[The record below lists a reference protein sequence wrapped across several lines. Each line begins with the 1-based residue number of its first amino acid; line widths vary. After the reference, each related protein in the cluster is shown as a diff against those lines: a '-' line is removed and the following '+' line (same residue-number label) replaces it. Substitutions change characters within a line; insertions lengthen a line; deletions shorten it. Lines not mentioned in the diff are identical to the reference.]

1 MKSTE
6 KTAHQLVTERDVD
19 CLRRLYQGGELS
31 RREFVASLLNL
42 GIGAATVGSIVAMS
56 PITEAATPKHGG
68 RVRAA
73 TGTHGPDDTL
83 DPAKFKSSV
92 DYCRG
97 EQFYNG
103 LTRINGDL
111 QSEGEL
117 AESWESDPNAREWT
131 FRLRKGVE
139 FHNGKSF
146 EAEDVVYSIRRHF
159 DPSVSSGAKV
169 LVKQIDDVR
178 AEDKHTV
185 RFRLK
190 SPNADFPIVLG
201 LHNMKILPSGWTDF
215 STAVGTGPFT
225 VKEFRPGVRSVG
237 KRFPNYWDGDK
248 PYLDEIEWFAISDQ
262 VARINALV
270 AGDVQLLGGVGAHAA
285 PAVERAPG
293 VQLVTTP
300 SGQFIEMVMM
310 CDRPPGENNEFR
322 LAMKHL
328 MQREDVVQRLF
339 QGRGRVGNDH
349 PIAPSDPFY
358 CADIPIRPF
367 DPDKAKFHL
376 KKAGMEGASIEIFTA
391 PGAGRSATELA
402 LMVRQEA
409 AKIGLNVEVKR
420 VPSDGYWSTTWM
432 HKPIFM
438 AGWNPRPTADIM
450 LTLAYKSDAPWNES
464 RWQNERFDELLK
476 RGRAE
481 LDTAKRR
488 EIYCEAQRLI
498 HETGG
503 AALPVFFDYVDGMSD
518 RIKGYQK
525 IPLGPLAAGQWPKHI
540 WLEG

>member
-1 MKSTE
+1 MKGTD
-6 KTAHQLVTERDVD
+6 KTFHHLIDEHDVA
-19 CLRRLYQGGELS
+19 CLRRLYQGGNLT
-31 RREFVASLLNL
+31 RREFVSCLMNL
-42 GIGAATVGSIVAMS
+42 GIGAATAGGIVAIS
-56 PITEAATPKHGG
+56 PSAEAATPKHGG
-68 RVRAA
+68 RIRAA

-83 DPAKFKSSV
+83 DPARFKSSV

-103 LTRINGDL
+103 LTRIDGNL
-111 QSEGEL
+111 QPEGEL
-117 AESWESDPNAREWT
+117 AESWDSDPGAQEWT

-139 FHNGKSF
+139 FHNGKSL

-159 DPSVSSGAKV
+159 DPSVSSGAQV
-169 LVKQIDDVR
+169 IVKQIEDVT

-185 RFRLK
+185 RIRLK

-201 LHNMKILPSGWTDF
+201 LHNMKILPSGRTDF

-225 VKEFRPGVRSVG
+225 VKEFKPGVRSVG
-237 KRFPNYWDGDK
+237 QRFPNYWDGDK
-248 PYLDEIEWFAISDQ
+248 PYLDEIEWFAISDE

-270 AGDVQLLGGVGAHAA
+270 AGDVQLLGGIGAQAA

-293 VQLVTTP
+293 VDVVTTP
-300 SGQFIEMVMM
+300 SGQFLEMVMM
-310 CDRPPGENNEFR
+310 CDRPPGEDNDFR
-322 LAMKHL
+322 LAMKYL
-328 MQREDVVQRLF
+328 MHREDVVQRLF
-339 QGRGRVGNDH
+339 QGRARVGNDH
-349 PIAPSDPFY
+349 PIAPSDPYY
-358 CADIPIRPF
+358 CNDIPIRPF

-376 KKAGMEGASIEIFTA
+376 KKAGMEGGNVEIFTA
-391 PGAGRSATELA
+391 PGAGRGATELA

-409 AKIGLNVEVKR
+409 RKIGLNVEVKR

-464 RWQNERFDELLK
+464 RWQSERFDELLQL
-476 RGRAE
+476 GRAE
-481 LDTAKRR
+481 LDTDKRK

-498 HETGG
+498 HDTGG
-503 AALPVFFDYVDGMSD
+503 AALPVFFDYVDGISE
-518 RIKGYQK
+518 RVKGFQK

-540 WLEG
+540 WLES

>member
-1 MKSTE
+1 MKSAR
-6 KTAHQLVTERDVD
+6 KTAHKLITERDVD
-19 CLRRLYQGGELS
+19 GLRRRYQGGISS
-31 RREFVASLLNL
+31 RREFVSSLLNL
-42 GIGAATVGSIVAMS
+42 GIGAATVGSILAIS
-56 PITEAATPKHGG
+56 PVVEAATPRHGG

-83 DPAKFKSSV
+83 DPARFKSSV

-111 QSEGEL
+111 QAEGEL
-117 AESWESDPNAREWT
+117 AESWESDPTAREWT

-146 EAEDVVYSIRRHF
+146 TAEDVIYSIRRHF
-159 DPSVSSGAKV
+159 DPSVSSGAQV
-169 LVKQIDDVR
+169 LLKQIDDIKAQDR
-178 AEDKHTV
+178 HTV
-185 RFRLK
+185 RFKLK

-201 LHNMKILPSGWTDF
+201 LHGMKILPAGWTDF

-225 VKEFRPGVRSVG
+225 VKEFKPGVRSVAQ
-237 KRFPNYWDGDK
+237 RFPNYWDGDK
-248 PYLDEIEWFAISDQ
+248 PYLDEIEWFAISDE
-262 VARINALV
+262 VARINALL
-270 AGDVQLLGGVGAHAA
+270 AGDVQLLGGIGAQAA
-285 PAVERAPG
+285 PAVERAAG

-310 CDRPPGENNEFR
+310 CDRPPGENNDFS

-328 MQREDVVQRLF
+328 MPREDVVQRLF

-358 CADIPIRPF
+358 CDTIPIRSF
-367 DPDKAKFHL
+367 DPDKARFHL
-376 KKAGMEGASIEIFTA
+376 RKAGMENASIEVFTA
-391 PGAGRSATELA
+391 PGAGRGATELA
-402 LMVRQEA
+402 LMVRQA
-409 AKIGLNVEVKR
+409 ASRIGLNIEVRR

-432 HKPIFM
+432 HEPIFM

-450 LTLAYKSDAPWNES
+450 LSLAYKSNAPWNES
-464 RWQNERFDELLK
+464 HWQNQRFDELLML
-476 RGRAE
+476 GRAE
-481 LDTAKRR
+481 LDTAKRK

-498 HETGG
+498 HDSGG
-503 AALPVFFDYVDGMSD
+503 AALPVFFDYVDGMAESV
-518 RIKGYQK
+518 KGYQK

-540 WLEG
+540 WLQS